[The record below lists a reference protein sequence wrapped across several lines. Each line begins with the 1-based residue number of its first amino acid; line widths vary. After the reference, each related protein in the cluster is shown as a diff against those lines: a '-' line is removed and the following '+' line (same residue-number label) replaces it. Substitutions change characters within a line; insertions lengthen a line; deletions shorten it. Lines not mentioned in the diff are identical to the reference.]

1 MSERDPAWTS
11 AQALNL
17 TSSFTWRNPEA
28 ALTFTADNRLVIADN
43 LASVLRDPVGANRD
57 AFLTVTLTAGNL
69 YHFFALTSDFTRAP
83 ELAIFDSQGYRLL
96 SIDGDDLF
104 PGNDARNADSLVMFA
119 PETTGTYYIN
129 VSYQTFPFA
138 TGFYL
143 EAWEDIG
150 ADYRNPS
157 GPAPTTVSLSP
168 ATQSVVE
175 GDSGTTRFTYTVT
188 RSGDLSLAQ
197 SVAWSV
203 AGSGANPANG
213 ADFVGGS
220 APSGVVTF
228 AAGQDTAT
236 ITVDV
241 QGDETVEQTETF
253 TVRLS
258 DPVFG
263 LRIGTGTA
271 TGTIVT
277 DDTPYTLSV
286 TRTGITE
293 HPDGNFAL
301 VTVTRSGDVS
311 ARWTGSWTA
320 DTVAGGADVSDFQ
333 GGVLPSGRLTL
344 AAGQASASF
353 FVPIGDDTVI
363 EPEEAFTVSLWQG
376 EASNGA
382 LLDRLSLTIV
392 DNDTPPPPPPP
403 PDPRRVLIETTSLVA
418 TEGTGTGGTYTFTL
432 RAEGMTTE
440 GFTARWLVR
449 SVTEGESVNASDFA
463 GGSLPSGFVAFRP
476 GETTRTVTL
485 TFAGDAV
492 RENDEQFLIV
502 AEPMLETSNVV
513 KSSVTVTLDDDDGNR
528 VSIAPLTPTMLEGS
542 ATVGFGPGD
551 TAAFRVTRT
560 LADTVQTVDWAAT
573 GLDSMDMALGAAA
586 SGRLVFAVG
595 ELSKIIEIVL
605 GGDRLLEE
613 SRTLTVSLS
622 APLGGVE
629 FGTSQASIQIQDDDA
644 NLWVTGAS
652 RVTEGQS
659 GTSLL
664 TFTLHREG
672 YMAGEA
678 FVNWAVV
685 PDATRGQAVDAAD
698 FAGRVMPAGT
708 AIFAAGAA
716 TTTVTIQIAGDTRSE
731 PDEYFTFNLGYP
743 QPAMNVA
750 AHETPVTIVNDDP
763 RIEAGTYSRTITEG
777 HGGVTTMAIP
787 LVRIGDTSGTDVVG
801 WAVSR
806 SLSGVPAVVQARD
819 FVGGVLPTGSVT
831 FSPGETMKEV
841 VLSFVA
847 DSIAEAPE
855 AFFRL
860 ALTTTTPGLG
870 LSNAITGSLRD
881 DDVTFDMQSGTVERA
896 EGQAGT
902 TPFTFTVTRAGLVTE
917 AASVAWA
924 VAGTGSAPADAAD
937 FAGGVLPSGTLS
949 FAAGETSRTITVNV
963 AGDRL
968 AERAE
973 RFTVTLSTTAANQSL
988 GDADALGIILPDDS
1002 SVAITAHQAVRTEG
1016 HPGETT
1022 PFTFHVTR
1030 TGATDAAQ
1038 SVAWSVAGT
1047 GASRTSA
1054 SDFVGGAPPSGIVEF
1069 AAGETRKTITVN
1081 VSGDSTRELDESF
1094 AVRLSSPTNGLLIG
1108 QAEAQGTILRD
1119 ETVMAI
1125 TSTTG
1130 SAAEGNGGTTPF
1142 TFTVTRSGY
1151 LDAVQTASWSV
1162 VGAGGNATSSADFA
1176 GGSTPRGTIRF
1187 EAGETTRTITVNVAG
1202 DGNVERDESF
1212 AVRLTAGSPGVAF
1225 SPSQAVATILNDD
1238 TGVGI
1243 TALSASKAEGQS
1255 GTTPF
1260 TFAITRTGA
1269 LDAEQ
1274 SVSWATGGLGA
1285 SRATAADFAGRVL
1298 PSGTVTFLAGEAQ
1311 KIITLDVLGDTV
1323 VEAAEQFIIRLS
1335 APSEGLVI
1343 TTASA
1348 TGLIGNDDVAP
1359 AARLTVPADWVL

>member
-1 MSERDPAWTS
+1 MSDRDPAWTS
-11 AQALNL
+11 AQALSL

-28 ALTFTADNRLVIADN
+28 ALSFTADNRLVIADN
-43 LASVLRDPVGANRD
+43 LASVLRDPVAANRD

-104 PGNDARNADSLVMFA
+104 PGNDARNADSLLMFA

-143 EAWEDIG
+143 EAWEDLG

-157 GPAPTTVSLSP
+157 GPAATTASLSP

-236 ITVDV
+236 ITIDV
-241 QGDETVEQTETF
+241 QGDATLEQTETF
-253 TVRLS
+253 TLRLS

-277 DDTPYTLSV
+277 DDTPYTLSISSTRIDERGGTMITV
-286 TRTGITE
+286 TRTG
-293 HPDGNFAL
+293 DL
-301 VTVTRSGDVS
+301 S
-311 ARWTGSWTA
+311 ARWAGHFTV
-320 DTVAGGADVSDFQ
+320 DTVAGGADASDFA
-333 GGVLPSGRLTL
+333 GGELPSGRVVLP
-344 AAGQASASF
+344 AGQASGF
-353 FVPIGDDTVI
+353 IIVPVNDDTVI
-363 EPEEAFTVSLWQG
+363 EPDEAYTVSLWAG
-376 EASNGA
+376 DVSEGR
-382 LLDRLSLTIV
+382 LVDRLSLTIV

-403 PDPRRVLIETTSLVA
+403 PPPPDPRRVLIDTTSLTA
-418 TEGTGTGGTYTFTL
+418 IEGTGTGGTYTFTL
-432 RAEGMTTE
+432 RAEGVTTE

-449 SVTEGESVNASDFA
+449 AVTEGDSVSASDFA
-463 GGSLPSGFVAFRP
+463 GSTLPGGFVDFRP

-492 RENDEQFLIV
+492 LEKDEQFLIL
-502 AEPMLETSNVV
+502 AEPLLSTSNIVR
-513 KSSVTVTLDDDDGNR
+513 SSVTVTLDDDDGNR
-528 VSIAPLTPTMLEGS
+528 VSITPVNDSLREGTGIGGI
-542 ATVGFGPGD
+542 AE
-551 TAAFRVTRT
+551 FRVTRT
-560 LADTVQTVDWAAT
+560 IGDTAQTVDWAAS
-573 GLDSMDMALGAAA
+573 GLDSSDLAADA
-586 SGRLVFAVG
+586 STSGRLVFGVG
-595 ELSKIIEIVL
+595 ELSKTIRIGIL
-605 GGDRLLEE
+605 GDSRLEDAK
-613 SRTLTVSLS
+613 TLTVSLS

-629 FGTSQASIQIQDDDA
+629 FAATQASVQIRDDDA
-644 NLWVTGAS
+644 NMWVTAAS

-672 YMAGEA
+672 AIAGEA
-678 FVNWAVV
+678 TVNWGVS

-698 FAGRVMPAGT
+698 FAGRILPEGT
-708 AIFAAGAA
+708 ATFAAGAA
-716 TTTVTIQIAGDTRSE
+716 TTTVTIRIAGDTRSE
-731 PDEYFTFNLGYP
+731 PDEYFTFNVAFP
-743 QPAMNVA
+743 QPAMNIA
-750 AHETPVTIVNDDP
+750 LQQTPVTIVNDDP
-763 RIEAGTYSRTITEG
+763 RIEAGTYSRMVTEG
-777 HGGVTTMAIP
+777 HGGVTTMVIP
-787 LVRIGDTSGTDVVG
+787 LLRIGDTSGTDVVG

-806 SLSGVPAVVQARD
+806 SVSGAPAVVQARD

-841 VLSFVA
+841 LLSFVA

-870 LSNAITGSLRD
+870 LGNAITGSLRD
-881 DDVTFDMQSGTVERA
+881 DDVTFDIQSGTVQRA
-896 EGQAGT
+896 EGHAGA
-902 TPFTFTVTRAGLVTE
+902 TPFTFTVTRAGLVAE
-917 AASVAWA
+917 AAAVAWV

-937 FAGGVLPSGTLS
+937 FAGGILPSGTLA

-973 RFTVTLSTTAANQSL
+973 RFTVTLATTAANQSL
-988 GDADALGIILPDDS
+988 DDASALGIILADDS

-1016 HPGETT
+1016 HPGGTT

-1038 SVAWSVAGT
+1038 SVAWSVAGVGT
-1047 GASRTSA
+1047 SRTGA
-1054 SDFVGGAPPSGIVEF
+1054 SDFVGGTSPSGIVEF

-1081 VSGDSTRELDESF
+1081 VSGDSSRELDETF

-1125 TSTTG
+1125 ASTTG
-1130 SAAEGNGGTTPF
+1130 SAAEGTGGTTPF

-1162 VGAGGNATSSADFA
+1162 VNAGGTAASSADFA
-1176 GGSTPRGTIRF
+1176 GGAMPRGTLRF
-1187 EAGETTRTITVNVAG
+1187 EAGETTRTITINVAA
-1202 DGNVERDESF
+1202 DGIAERDESF
-1212 AVRLTAGSPGVAF
+1212 GVRLTAASPGVAF
-1225 SPSQAVATILNDD
+1225 SPAQAVATILNDD

-1260 TFAITRTGA
+1260 TFAITRTGV

-1274 SVSWATGGLGA
+1274 SVSWAAGSLGTN
-1285 SRATAADFAGRVL
+1285 RATAADFAGRVL

-1311 KIITLDVLGDTV
+1311 KVITLDVLGDTV

-1335 APSEGLVI
+1335 APSAGLVI

-1359 AARLTVPADWVL
+1359 AARLSAPTDWVL